1 MLVARTHCLS
11 TKGYREH
18 PFPIIPL
25 HLSSGIVVSATVV
38 SATSD
43 PVNDEIDSGEKDVA
57 AIFENSYTFFIQ
69 EQRRRISE

>member
-1 MLVARTHCLS
+1 
-11 TKGYREH
+11 
-18 PFPIIPL
+18 L